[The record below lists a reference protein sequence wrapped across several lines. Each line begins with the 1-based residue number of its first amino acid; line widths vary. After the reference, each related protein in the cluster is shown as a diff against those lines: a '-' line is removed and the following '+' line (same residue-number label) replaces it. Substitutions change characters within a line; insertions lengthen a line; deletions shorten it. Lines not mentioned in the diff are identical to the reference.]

1 MDKTTLELI
10 TKLTGAIKTK
20 NQDLINIYALELAKR
35 LYVPNDTYTFEET
48 LVGFGYKQDD
58 SRQITIEEYMKEVE
72 KNECG
77 RKRSKGN

>member
-20 NQDLINIYALELAKR
+20 NQDLINIYALELTKR

-48 LVGFGYKQDD
+48 LAGFGYKQDD
-58 SRQITIEEYMKEVE
+58 SRQITIEEYMRGK
-72 KNECG
+72 K
-77 RKRSKGN
+77 